1 MPSLVPEYE
10 YDVFISYRQND
21 NRSGWV
27 TQFVNHLRS
36 ELSATIKDQ
45 VNIYFDENPHDG
57 LLDTHHVDK
66 SLEGKLKCILFI
78 PVLSR
83 TYCDPKCF
91 AWNHEFLA
99 FNKLIDQDAIG
110 PHVKLPNG
118 NVTARV
124 LPVQIHDLDTRDQ
137 RLYESSTK
145 GALRSIDFTF
155 RSQGVNRPLLPDDP
169 RTENSNRFV
178 YRDQINKLAN
188 AISEIILSLIL
199 EPESAPVSVNEK
211 PKHNPAQTTQGLKPA
226 RWFFEELRRRNVPR
240 AGIVY
245 VVFVLLLQQ
254 ILTRVIP
261 GYESLA
267 PVLGLFVAV
276 GFMMALVLAWLFEL
290 GPDGWIRTT
299 SPASASNPYKP
310 SQKKPF
316 TSSWVII
323 GLVTLLAIQYYYYQ
337 NQYLDHQAQ
346 ANNDKSIAVLPFEN
360 RSDNKNDSYLSDG
373 FTDDIINRLYLL
385 GELRVISRASSQ
397 TYKGSSKSIKTIADE
412 LKVSTILTGSVQRVG
427 DILKITVQLQNGTS
441 DELIWGDIFQRTS
454 TDLLSVQAEIARQVA
469 NVLKIKLDELVQAR
483 LNKKPTENS
492 TAYEYFL
499 KGRSLFNYNNPD
511 STDQAIAQYKMA
523 IALDPNYAL
532 AYSGLGDAY
541 GQLHAR
547 FARGVQWIDSGI
559 VAGSKAVK
567 LDSTSS
573 DAYKALA
580 LAYNYARQY
589 DTAFALLKK
598 AVEKNPYNAQAISNL
613 GTSYFFKLEY
623 GEALRLHKRAAGLNP
638 RNATPFQLVGWIY
651 RLLGD
656 LPEAESWL
664 TTSINIDGRFWDTYR
679 ELAFAY
685 CSEGKNSEA
694 LKLIPKM
701 FESVNRDTRPLE
713 NAARIAHFAGDTQLA
728 KSLFQESIKKN
739 VSYQSDPNTLSAI
752 GLGQIFLEEGNKVEA
767 EIYLTHALELNLN
780 EIKKGSPDDDPPFN
794 VAAIYAIQGKRAE
807 SLQWLQNAIEKKWI
821 DYAQVEYGPYFVK
834 FRADSEFQL
843 KLSGVR
849 IKVAAIR
856 EAALSH

>member
-1 MPSLVPEYE
+1 MPSLVPGCE

-27 TQFVNHLRS
+27 AQFVNHLRE
-36 ELSATIKDQ
+36 ELSATIKDP
-45 VNIYFDENPHDG
+45 VNIYFDENPHNG

-66 SLEGKLKCILFI
+66 SLEGKLKCAIFI

-83 TYCDPKCF
+83 TYCDPKSF

-99 FNKLIDQDAIG
+99 FIKLTDQDAIG
-110 PHVKLPNG
+110 PHVKLSNG
-118 NVTARV
+118 NVTARM
-124 LPVQIHDLDTRDQ
+124 LPVQIHDLDARDQ
-137 RLYESSTK
+137 RLYEASAG

-155 RSQGVNRPLLPDDP
+155 RSQGVNRPLLPEDP
-169 RTENSNRFV
+169 RAENLNRFV

-188 AISEIILSLIL
+188 AISEIIQSLTQ
-199 EPESAPVSVNEK
+199 EPEAASPSAREK
-211 PKHNPAQTTQGLKPA
+211 PRHILDTMPPGMGPVQ
-226 RWFFEELRRRNVPR
+226 WFFQELRRRNVPR

-245 VVFVLLLQQ
+245 IVFVLLLQQ
-254 ILTRVIP
+254 IVTRFIP

-267 PVLGLFVAV
+267 PVLGVFVAI
-276 GFMMALVLAWLFEL
+276 GFVMALVLAWLFEL
-290 GPDGWIRTT
+290 GPGGWIRTT
-299 SPASASNPYKP
+299 SSASASNPYKP

-323 GLVTLLAIQYYYYQ
+323 GLAILLALQYYYYKDR
-337 NQYLDHQAQ
+337 YPDTQ
-346 ANNDKSIAVLPFEN
+346 ANKDKSIAVLPFEN
-360 RSDNKNDSYLSDG
+360 RSDSKNDSYLSDG

-397 TYKGSSKSIKTIADE
+397 TYKGSSKSIKAIADE

-427 DILKITVQLQNGTS
+427 DILRITVQLQNGAS
-441 DELIWGDIFQRTS
+441 DEIIWGDIFQRTA
-454 TDLLSVQAEIARQVA
+454 TDLLTVQAEIARQVA
-469 NVLKIKLDELVQAR
+469 NVLKIKLNELVQAR

-679 ELAFAY
+679 ELAFVY

-701 FESVNRDTRPLE
+701 FEFVKRDTRPLE
-713 NAARIAHFAGDTQLA
+713 NAARIAHFAGDSQLA

-794 VAAIYAIQGKRAE
+794 VAAIYAIQGKRTE

-834 FRADSEFQL
+834 FRADPDFQG
-843 KLSGVR
+843 KLSEVR
-849 IKVAAIR
+849 KKVVAIR

>member
-27 TQFVNHLRS
+27 AQFVNHLRS
-36 ELSATIKDQ
+36 ELSATIKNQ

-83 TYCDPKCF
+83 TYCDHKCF

-99 FNKLIDQDAIG
+99 FNKLIEQDAIG

-118 NVTARV
+118 NVTSRV
-124 LPVQIHDLDTRDQ
+124 LPVQIHDLDARDQ
-137 RLYESSTK
+137 RLYETSTG

-169 RTENSNRFV
+169 RAENLNRFV

-188 AISEIILSLIL
+188 AISEIILSLTL
-199 EPESAPVSVNEK
+199 EPESASVSTNEK
-211 PKHNPAQTTQGLKPA
+211 PRHNVAARPPGLSPTA
-226 RWFFEELRRRNVPR
+226 WFFQELRRRNVAR

-245 VVFVLLLQQ
+245 VVFALLLQQ
-254 ILTRVIP
+254 VITRFVPDFDRYLILFGSLIVI
-261 GYESLA
+261 G
-267 PVLGLFVAV
+267 FV
-276 GFMMALVLAWLFEL
+276 MALVLAWLFEL

-299 SPASASNPYKP
+299 SPASVSNPYQP
-310 SQKKPF
+310 SRKKPF
-316 TSSWVII
+316 TNSWII
-323 GLVTLLAIQYYYYQ
+323 VGLAGLLIAQYYYYQ
-337 NQYLDHQAQ
+337 SRNSVSAPS
-346 ANNDKSIAVLPFEN
+346 NDKSIAVLPFEN

-511 STDQAIAQYKMA
+511 STDQAIEQYKMA

-547 FARGVQWIDSGI
+547 FARGVQWIDSSI
-559 VAGSKAVK
+559 AAGSKAVR

-589 DTAFALLKK
+589 DTAFALLEK

-685 CSEGKNSEA
+685 CSQGKNSEA

-739 VSYQSDPNTLSAI
+739 VSYESDPNTLSAI

-794 VAAIYAIQGKRAE
+794 VSAIYAIQGKRAE

-834 FRADSEFQL
+834 FRADSEFQQ